1 MSLDP
6 STVQSFQSLMLG
18 FAFAGLLANGFELF
32 TDRRASLRLLQ
43 TGRVSALACVPV
55 LVFAAP
61 FIILRA
67 TIRPPR
73 FERRS
78 AGAVMAATIAAGLWS
93 LMSGRVVLDLT
104 WRLAGA

>member
-6 STVQSFQSLMLG
+6 STVQSLHSLLLG

-32 TDRRASLRLLQ
+32 TDRRASFRLLQ
-43 TGRVSALACVPV
+43 TGRPSALACIAV

-61 FIILRA
+61 FIILRG
-67 TIRPPR
+67 TVLRRR

-78 AGAVMAATIAAGLWS
+78 VGAVVAATIAAGLWS
-93 LMSGRVVLDLT
+93 LISGRVVLDVT
-104 WRLAGA
+104 QRLAGA